1 MKSFFFTLF
10 MAFGLSLSAQTTI
23 NLTEDLVLSETLVI
37 SEDVTYN
44 GNGFKLICNGCEPAI
59 LVKKG
64 IRAHFQDV
72 KFVKTYAKWLRV
84 EGGDMSN
91 VTWNSNQMNG
101 HIRFTGGN

>member
-23 NLTEDLVLSETLVI
+23 NLTQDLVLSETLVL

-44 GNGFKLICNGCEPAI
+44 GNGYKLICDGCSPAI
-59 LVKKG
+59 FVKKG
-64 IRAHFQDV
+64 VRAHFQDV
-72 KFVKTYAKWLRV
+72 IFAKTYAKWLRV

-91 VTWNSNQMNG
+91 VTWNSARMNG
-101 HIRFTGGN
+101 YITTRVNE

>member
-10 MAFGLSLSAQTTI
+10 LAYGLSLSAQTTI
-23 NLTEDLVLSETLVI
+23 NLTADLVLNETLVI
-37 SEDVTYN
+37 SENVVYN
-44 GNGFKLICNGCEPAI
+44 GNGFKLICEGCNPAV

-91 VTWNSNQMNG
+91 VTWNSNSMKG
-101 HIRFTGGN
+101 HIIFTDNN